1 MHQVHY
7 VDHAS
12 VVRQILKGY
21 FVFNAN
27 LHFCCFA
34 QHLRLMS
41 AWSLITNLKL
51 CICVIIN

>member
-51 CICVIIN
+51 CICIIIN